1 MADWPTIASLATAGG
16 TLVLAAATFASVRSA
31 NRAART
37 AERSL
42 QAGLRPLLLP
52 TRPDDPPLK
61 ILWQDRHKATLEGG
75 RGSVEEVDGII
86 YLAASVRN
94 SGAGIAVLHSWYP
107 TVGEPSADDRPADLG
122 EFRRL
127 TRDLYIPA
135 HDVGFWQGAIRDPDD
150 RHRWEVSRA
159 IAERQRI
166 SIDLLYGDHEGGQRT
181 ITRLTFTPF
190 DGGVWATTIGR
201 YWHVDGHEPR

>member
-75 RGSVEEVDGII
+75 RGTVEEVDGVI

-122 EFRRL
+122 QFRRL

-201 YWHVDGHEPR
+201 YWHVDGQEPR

>member
-16 TLVLAAATFASVRSA
+16 TLVLAAATFASVLSA

-52 TRPDDPPLK
+52 TRADDPPLK

-75 RGSVEEVDGII
+75 RGTVEEVDGVI

-107 TVGEPSADDRPADLG
+107 TVGDPAAADRPVSIDQ
-122 EFRRL
+122 FRRL

-150 RHRWEVSRA
+150 PHRWDVSRA
-159 IAERQRI
+159 IAQRERI

-190 DGGVWATTIGR
+190 DGGVWAATIGR
-201 YWHVDGHEPR
+201 YWHIDGHEPR

>member
-16 TLVLAAATFASVRSA
+16 TLVLAVATFASVRSA

-75 RGSVEEVDGII
+75 RGTVEELDGVI

-107 TVGEPSADDRPADLG
+107 TVGEPAATDRPVSIDQ
-122 EFRRL
+122 FRRL

-135 HDVGFWQGAIRDPDD
+135 HDVGFWQGAIREPDD
-150 RHRWEVSRA
+150 PHRWDVSRA
-159 IAERQRI
+159 IAQRERI

-190 DGGVWATTIGR
+190 DGGVWAATIGR
-201 YWHVDGHEPR
+201 YWHIDGREPR